1 MSTLSVTNLKTANG
15 TTNLTISTGNTS
27 GPKIVISSSNNSVI
41 VNGSLIVAG
50 SINDAAANAS
60 SQTLT
65 DGTTISWNTSLGKIA
80 TVTLGGNRAIANAT
94 NLKIGTYILVVKQ
107 DGSGSRTL
115 TWSGAYKWPAGV
127 APTLTTNANA
137 TDIMTFYSDGTN
149 MYGTYI
155 NNIS

>member
-1 MSTLSVTNLKTANG
+1 MADKDFVVKNGLVVNTYFSANSTSVKVQG
-15 TTNLTISTGNTS
+15 TF
-27 GPKIVISSSNNSVI
+27 
-41 VNGSLIVAG
+41 
-50 SINDAAANAS
+50 NDASANLL

-65 DGTTISWNTSLGKIA
+65 DGATISWDTSLGRVA

-155 NNIS
+155 NNVS